1 MTITTTKSCITM
13 TSRYKVSNNRADM
26 EDVEVMA
33 KTRTSKSAERTR
45 LMWVRLDH
53 DIRSMKS
60 P

>member
-1 MTITTTKSCITM
+1 M